1 MKEETISWI
10 IKAVNLFSNVPFSS
24 IDADFDNENSLKEKN
39 TMEKV
44 DEERRNMSQGGL
56 LDAAI
61 STLQQLVNSGDMMTR
76 SLAVRALADVQRARL
91 MVPMRRRQDGARP
104 R

>member
-1 MKEETISWI
+1 MCHSPVSGRIFG
-10 IKAVNLFSNVPFSS
+10 NDYPRRR
-24 IDADFDNENSLKEKN
+24 N
-39 TMEKV
+39 TMDKV

-61 STLQQLVNSGDMMTR
+61 STLQQLVNSSDMMTR
-76 SLAVRALADVQRARL
+76 SLAVRALADIQRARQ
-91 MVPMRRRQDGARP
+91 MVPMRRKHDGARP

>member
-1 MKEETISWI
+1 
-10 IKAVNLFSNVPFSS
+10 
-24 IDADFDNENSLKEKN
+24 
-39 TMEKV
+39 MEKV

-61 STLQQLVNSGDMMTR
+61 STLQQLVNSSDVRTR
-76 SLAVRALADVQRARL
+76 SLAVRALADIQLARR
-91 MVPMRRRQDGARP
+91 MVPMRRRQDGGRP